1 MAKEIILTDWLMKK
15 LPPAERFHEILR
27 FLIVGG
33 GCFLLEYVLL
43 YMFTEFA
50 GIPYL
55 TSSAI
60 AFLISLLVNYL
71 LCVTVVFHTGKRTK
85 MEMFLFFCHIC
96 GRLGNQPDDHVVL
109 CGDRRS
115 LVYVCQGYCQRY
127 RHDMELC
134 NKAVYPERES
144 IKEETSTDCMRNT
157 V

>member
-15 LPPAERFHEILR
+15 LPSAERFHEILR

-43 YMFTEFA
+43 YMLTEFA

-85 MEMFLFFCHIC
+85 MEMFLFLPHL
-96 GRLGNQPDDHVVL
+96 RQ
-109 CGDRRS
+109 
-115 LVYVCQGYCQRY
+115 
-127 RHDMELC
+127 
-134 NKAVYPERES
+134 AWES
-144 IKEETSTDCMRNT
+144 TR
-157 V
+157 

>member
-15 LPPAERFHEILR
+15 LPAAERFHEILR
-27 FLIVGG
+27 FLIIGG

-71 LCVTVVFHTGKRTK
+71 LCVTVFFTRENGRKWK
-85 MEMFLFFCHIC
+85 CFFFLPHL
-96 GRLGNQPDDHVVL
+96 RQ
-109 CGDRRS
+109 
-115 LVYVCQGYCQRY
+115 
-127 RHDMELC
+127 
-134 NKAVYPERES
+134 AWES
-144 IKEETSTDCMRNT
+144 TR
-157 V
+157 

>member
-1 MAKEIILTDWLMKK
+1 MKYFAS
-15 LPPAERFHEILR
+15 LSSAADAS
-27 FLIVGG
+27 
-33 GCFLLEYVLL
+33 LEYVLL
-43 YMFTEFA
+43 YMLTEFA

-55 TSSAI
+55 TSAI
-60 AFLISLLVNYL
+60 AFLISLAGELFT
-71 LCVTVVFHTGKRTK
+71 LCDGGFSHGKTDEK
-85 MEMFLFFCHIC
+85 WKCFCHIC

-127 RHDMELC
+127 CHDMELC

>member
-1 MAKEIILTDWLMKK
+1 MAKEIILADWLMKK

-43 YMFTEFA
+43 YMLTEFA

-55 TSSAI
+55 T
-60 AFLISLLVNYL
+60 
-71 LCVTVVFHTGKRTK
+71 
-85 MEMFLFFCHIC
+85 FFCHIC